1 MKSDDYSVDE
11 LMVCL
16 MSREMRDGEIVVQGF
31 STPLV
36 FTAFVLAKMTHA
48 PNLYFM
54 YTIGNSLAD
63 LPGRVSISYIE
74 RLTLGGCLK
83 QVSLTEINC
92 DLAPH
97 FRPREFMRPAQV
109 DARGN
114 FNNTVIGSY
123 DRPKVRLPGGA
134 GIPDATNFN
143 DHLNLYVPRH
153 TTKALVEKIDF
164 RTGLGYGDA
173 GVDRSGFPVIRQGPN
188 LLLTELCVFDFED
201 GWARL
206 RSLHPGVDLEEVRR
220 RTGFSFRIPEKVQ
233 TTNPPSAH
241 ELKLIRKE
249 IDPLGVRCL
258 EFLSGSERL
267 EAIEQILAREE
278 TEMYPPSDQEVIR

>member
-1 MKSDDYSVDE
+1 
-11 LMVCL
+11 MVCL
-16 MSREMRDGEIVVQGF
+16 MSREMRDGEVVVQGF

-48 PNLYFM
+48 SNLYFM

-63 LPGRVSISYIE
+63 LPGRISISFIE

-123 DRPKVRLPGGA
+123 DRPKVRLPGGL
-134 GIPDATNFN
+134 GFQMQRISM
-143 DHLNLYVPRH
+143 
-153 TTKALVEKIDF
+153 TT
-164 RTGLGYGDA
+164 
-173 GVDRSGFPVIRQGPN
+173 
-188 LLLTELCVFDFED
+188 
-201 GWARL
+201 
-206 RSLHPGVDLEEVRR
+206 
-220 RTGFSFRIPEKVQ
+220 
-233 TTNPPSAH
+233 
-241 ELKLIRKE
+241 
-249 IDPLGVRCL
+249 
-258 EFLSGSERL
+258 
-267 EAIEQILAREE
+267 
-278 TEMYPPSDQEVIR
+278 

>member
-1 MKSDDYSVDE
+1 MRSSDYSVAE

-16 MSREMRDGEIVVQGF
+16 MSHEMRDGEVVVQGF

-36 FTAFVLAKMTHA
+36 FAAFVLAKMTHA
-48 PNLYFM
+48 PHLYFM

-63 LPGRVSISYIE
+63 LPGKVGISFIE

-83 QVSLTEINC
+83 KVSLTGINC

-123 DRPKVRLPGGA
+123 ERPKVRLPGGA

-164 RTGLGYGDA
+164 RTGLGYGDPVA
-173 GVDRSGFPVIRQGPN
+173 DRSGFPVIQQGPN
-188 LLLTELCVFDFED
+188 LMVTELCVFDFEE
-201 GWARL
+201 GWVRL

-220 RTGFSFRIPEKVQ
+220 RTGFSFRMPEKVQ
-233 TTNPPSAH
+233 TTDPPSAP
-241 ELKLIRKE
+241 ELKLIREE

-258 EFLSGSERL
+258 EFLSGAERL
-267 EAIEQILAREE
+267 EAIEKIL
-278 TEMYPPSDQEVIR
+278 DQEQKEG

>member
-1 MKSDDYSVDE
+1 MSVSDYSVDE

-16 MSREMRDGEIVVQGF
+16 MSREMRDGEVVVQGF

-36 FTAFVLAKMTHA
+36 FTAFVLAKRTHA
-48 PNLYFM
+48 PHLYFM
-54 YTIGNSLAD
+54 YTVGNSLAD
-63 LPGRVSISYIE
+63 LPGQVGISFIE
-74 RLTLGGCLK
+74 RLTLGACLK

-123 DRPKVRLPGGA
+123 ERPKVRLPGGA

-153 TTKALVEKIDF
+153 TTKAMVEKVDF
-164 RTGLGYGDA
+164 RTGLGYGDPA
-173 GVDRSGFPVIRQGPN
+173 ADRSGLPVIQQGPN
-188 LLLTELCVFDFED
+188 LLVTELCVFDFED

-206 RSLHPGVDLEEVRR
+206 RSLHPGVNLNEVRR
-220 RTGFSFRIPEKVQ
+220 RTSFSFRIPEKVK
-233 TTNPPSAH
+233 TTDPPSPR
-241 ELKLIRKE
+241 EIKLIREE

-258 EFLSGSERL
+258 EFLSGPERL
-267 EAIEQILAREE
+267 EAIEKILALEE
-278 TEMYPPSDQEVIR
+278 KEGGPFCIRT

>member
-1 MKSDDYSVDE
+1 MRSRDYSVDE

-16 MSREMRDGEIVVQGF
+16 MSHEMRDGEVVVQGF
-31 STPLV
+31 STPMV
-36 FTAFVLAKMTHA
+36 FAAFVLAKRTHA
-48 PNLYFM
+48 PHLYFM

-63 LPGRVSISYIE
+63 LPGKVGISYIE
-74 RLTLGGCLK
+74 RLTLGSCLK
-83 QVSLTEINC
+83 KVSLTEINC

-123 DRPKVRLPGGA
+123 ERPKVRLPGGA

-164 RTGLGYGDA
+164 RTGLGYGDPA
-173 GVDRSGFPVIRQGPN
+173 ADRSGLPVIQQGPN
-188 LLLTELCVFDFED
+188 LLVTELCVFDFED

-220 RTGFSFRIPEKVQ
+220 RTGFSFRLPEEVK
-233 TTNPPSAH
+233 TTDFPSAH
-241 ELKLIRKE
+241 ELELIREE
-249 IDPLGVRCL
+249 IDTLGVRRL
-258 EFLSGSERL
+258 ELLSGSERL
-267 EAIEQILAREE
+267 EAIEEILAREE
-278 TEMYPPSDQEVIR
+278 EEG

>member
-1 MKSDDYSVDE
+1 MRSSDYSVDE

-16 MSREMRDGEIVVQGF
+16 MSREMRDGEVVVQGF

-36 FTAFVLAKMTHA
+36 FTAFVLAKRTHA
-48 PNLYFM
+48 PNIYFM

-63 LPGRVSISYIE
+63 LAGRVGISFIE
-74 RLTLGGCLK
+74 RLTLGRCLK

-123 DRPKVRLPGGA
+123 ERPKVRLPGGA

-153 TTKALVEKIDF
+153 TTKAMVEKVDF
-164 RTGLGYGDA
+164 RTGLGYGDPTA
-173 GVDRSGFPVIRQGPN
+173 DRSGLPVIRQGPN
-188 LLLTELCVFDFED
+188 LLITELCVFDFED

-206 RSLHPGVDLEEVRR
+206 SSLHPGVDLREVRR
-220 RTGFSFRIPEKVQ
+220 RTGFSFRISEKVK
-233 TTNPPSAH
+233 TTDPPTPH
-241 ELKLIRKE
+241 EIELIREE
-249 IDPLGVRCL
+249 IDPLGVRRL
-258 EFLSGSERL
+258 EFLSGPERL
-267 EAIEQILAREE
+267 EAIEKILALEE
-278 TEMYPPSDQEVIR
+278 KEG